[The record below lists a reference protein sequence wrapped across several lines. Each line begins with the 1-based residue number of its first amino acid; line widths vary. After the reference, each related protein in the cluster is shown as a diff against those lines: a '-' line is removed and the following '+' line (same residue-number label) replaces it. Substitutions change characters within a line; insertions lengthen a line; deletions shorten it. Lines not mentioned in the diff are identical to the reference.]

1 MLMLVEGI
9 FFIIGLGAIFSKI
22 SQDIVVKISAIFSVG
37 LLLWTWSPGTLFSYQ
52 GQLRTT
58 IYPQDFE
65 NLRTELLNQNFSGK
79 ILAFPWHS
87 YMGCSWTGRPTIAN
101 PIGGLMAPLSVVV
114 ADNIEVGEILY
125 SNSTSS
131 ESQKI
136 EKFLKWHDFSHL
148 NGTDISHI
156 LLMKNCADSQNYI
169 FLENISAC
177 QKIID
182 NEFLSFYQCQK

>member
-1 MLMLVEGI
+1 
-9 FFIIGLGAIFSKI
+9 
-22 SQDIVVKISAIFSVG
+22 
-37 LLLWTWSPGTLFSYQ
+37 
-52 GQLRTT
+52 
-58 IYPQDFE
+58 
-65 NLRTELLNQNFSGK
+65 
-79 ILAFPWHS
+79 
-87 YMGCSWTGRPTIAN
+87 
-101 PIGGLMAPLSVVV
+101 MAPLSVVV

-136 EKFLKWHDFSHL
+136 EKFLKLHDFSHL

-156 LLMKNCADSQNYI
+156 KNCADSQNYI

-182 NEFLSFYQCQK
+182 NESLSFYQCQK

>member
-9 FFIIGLGAIFSKI
+9 FFTIGLGAIFSKM

-87 YMGCSWTGRPTIAN
+87 
-101 PIGGLMAPLSVVV
+101 
-114 ADNIEVGEILY
+114 
-125 SNSTSS
+125 
-131 ESQKI
+131 
-136 EKFLKWHDFSHL
+136 
-148 NGTDISHI
+148 
-156 LLMKNCADSQNYI
+156 
-169 FLENISAC
+169 
-177 QKIID
+177 
-182 NEFLSFYQCQK
+182 

>member
-1 MLMLVEGI
+1 
-9 FFIIGLGAIFSKI
+9 
-22 SQDIVVKISAIFSVG
+22 
-37 LLLWTWSPGTLFSYQ
+37 
-52 GQLRTT
+52 
-58 IYPQDFE
+58 
-65 NLRTELLNQNFSGK
+65 
-79 ILAFPWHS
+79 
-87 YMGCSWTGRPTIAN
+87 
-101 PIGGLMAPLSVVV
+101 MAPLSVVV

-136 EKFLKWHDFSHL
+136 EKFLKLHDFSHL

-182 NEFLSFYQCQK
+182 NESLSFYQCQK

>member
-1 MLMLVEGI
+1 MLVEGI
-9 FFIIGLGAIFSKI
+9 FFTIGLGAIFSKM

-52 GQLRTT
+52 GQLRTK
-58 IYPQDFE
+58 
-65 NLRTELLNQNFSGK
+65 LLNQNFSGK

-136 EKFLKWHDFSHL
+136 EKFLKLHDFSHL

-182 NEFLSFYQCQK
+182 NESLSFYQCQK